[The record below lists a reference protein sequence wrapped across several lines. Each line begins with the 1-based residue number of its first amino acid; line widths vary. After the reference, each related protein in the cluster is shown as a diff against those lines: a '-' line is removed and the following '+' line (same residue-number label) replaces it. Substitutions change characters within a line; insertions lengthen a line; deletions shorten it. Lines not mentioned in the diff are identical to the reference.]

1 MTVYSLDMLF
11 FLFGILLSLKK
22 ERNPEHAIA
31 RTKLEDFMLNK
42 ISQSYTHT
50 HTHTTNLYDSTS
62 MQHLEKSDS

>member
-1 MTVYSLDMLF
+1 MNLFFF

-22 ERNPEHAIA
+22 ERNSEHAIA

-50 HTHTTNLYDSTS
+50 HTTNLYDSTS